1 MSERL
6 ISRRL
11 LLLLTAFALVLV
23 MTLAAVLGFAAV
35 LAAMGDEVGGAV
47 LRWIAGAVTVVF
59 VVDLLSLLLALALH
73 TIERPDEPTE
83 ES

>member
-35 LAAMGDEVGGAV
+35 LAAMGDEEGGAV